1 MNLPTSK
8 ELSRA
13 VDGAA
18 AADGVSSRRVR
29 RWIAVIALAQ
39 VFNIARVRGILPAF
53 VVKGGFA
60 LELRFRGEAR
70 ASRDIDIVLPLER
83 EALMDAAVEALRI
96 EWSGFAFRIK
106 GTPDRRDH
114 SFKFELNS
122 LYQNKEWA
130 TFEVELVFGPVID
143 QDTIAPLDLS
153 TFGLLQ
159 AAAIP
164 CMTAAEQIAQKLHA
178 ASDPSENRPRDLI
191 DIYLL
196 DTRLRPSN
204 ADLLDQCMR
213 TFEERASHA
222 WPPNIELRDGWARQ
236 LQEMIDR
243 LDLALNIDAILH
255 SVRALVSRLVGFT
268 MSPNFRYHFIVLSA
282 QQTVPNLLNDA
293 IMHDDAFDVFN
304 RMTQREGWRLSQ
316 MLPYTSRDQTRAILA
331 ILEQPIEGDDSA

>member
-13 VDGAA
+13 VEGAA
-18 AADGVSSRRVR
+18 AADGLTSRRVR

-39 VFNIARVRGILPAF
+39 VFNIARERGILPAF

-130 TFEVELVFGPVID
+130 TFEVELVFGSVTD
-143 QDTIAPLDLS
+143 QDAIPPLDLS

-159 AAAIP
+159 AADIP

-204 ADLLDQCMR
+204 ADLLDQCIR
-213 TFEERASHA
+213 TFEERATHA
-222 WPPNIELRDGWARQ
+222 WPPNIDLRDGWVPQ

-268 MSPNFRYHFIVLSA
+268 MSPN
-282 QQTVPNLLNDA
+282 
-293 IMHDDAFDVFN
+293 
-304 RMTQREGWRLSQ
+304 
-316 MLPYTSRDQTRAILA
+316 LA